1 MARMFG
7 TIVQYWPLEKKQDS
21 TQVAYDNE
29 DDVYAFKLLEDL
41 ESGELII
48 L

>member
-1 MARMFG
+1 MFG
-7 TIVQYWPLEKKQDS
+7 TLTQYWPLKKEQQS
-21 TQVAYDNE
+21 IYTVAHDNE
-29 DDVYAFKLLEDL
+29 DDAYAFKLLEDL